1 MYNNTDKYTIEDF
14 VDLLKDNDMFDN
26 YSEEGLKVLYD
37 LVKDFPEESG
47 LPVEPETI
55 PEWVEFESLND
66 ALFALKVK
74 DYDELK
80 QKFWTIKLSN
90 EHYLVDVQ

>member
-1 MYNNTDKYTIEDF
+1 MYNDTDKYTIEDF

-55 PEWVEFESLND
+55 SEWVEFESLND

-90 EHYLVDVQ
+90 AHYLVDVQ

>member
-1 MYNNTDKYTIEDF
+1 MYNDTDKYTIEDF

-55 PEWVEFESLND
+55 SEWVEFESLND